1 MGMSWRAG
9 LVAAEARTYGLRGA
23 TPRMPITLDE
33 IPAGLL
39 LLGLTILLLG
49 VSELGRWLGRRSRAV
64 GDSKEHINVLLGA
77 VLALLGLMLAFSFG
91 IVEAR
96 YQARKQLVLQEAN
109 AIGTTWLRAGLVSGP
124 DGARLQALLRRYA
137 ASRTPSS
144 DEHYSESLARSK
156 ELHAEMWT
164 TATRIAHEDTRSV
177 TWLIIGSLNEV
188 IDLHEERVAT
198 SLYYR
203 LPRPILWTMVLVA
216 ALSLLVQGFS
226 AGLGGF
232 RSLVPTLAL
241 IVAIAVVMWLIL
253 ELDEPWQRLAE
264 INQQPLIDVQETMSR
279 GVPSSP

>member
-1 MGMSWRAG
+1 
-9 LVAAEARTYGLRGA
+9 
-23 TPRMPITLDE
+23 MPIRTLDD

-64 GDSKEHINVLLGA
+64 GDSKEHTNVLLGA
-77 VLALLGLMLAFSFG
+77 LLALLGLMLAFSFG

-124 DGARLQALLRRYA
+124 DGARLQALLRRYV
-137 ASRTPSS
+137 ASRTPISG
-144 DEHYSESLARSK
+144 EHYSEALERSE

-177 TWLIIGSLNEV
+177 TWLIISSLNEV

-226 AGLGGF
+226 SGLGGF

-264 INQQPLIDVQETMSR
+264 INQQALVDVQETMSR
-279 GVPSSP
+279 GAPSSP